1 MEMVG
6 RELKRKVGLERIEE
20 MENALKNAL
29 GKYKNKQKIFE
40 LLLTNNENDA
50 QPFMEECL
58 EKLCD
63 KQMNFVKDH
72 TPESLLA
79 LAQFFMKVGDFRL
92 ACEVIWGSASLSIQE
107 FIRDRQLNVK
117 LYSHI
122 SKSRFTAA
130 LSIDL
135 GKTFA
140 VFETCHTSY
149 YTNTHKRCDVDFAF
163 KLAEEFM
170 EQLRAFHLSDEKRIE
185 LEKRNFN

>member
-1 MEMVG
+1 M
-6 RELKRKVGLERIEE
+6 EE

-63 KQMNFVKDH
+63 DH

-135 GKTFA
+135 GNRFA

-163 KLAEEFM
+163 NRAEEFM